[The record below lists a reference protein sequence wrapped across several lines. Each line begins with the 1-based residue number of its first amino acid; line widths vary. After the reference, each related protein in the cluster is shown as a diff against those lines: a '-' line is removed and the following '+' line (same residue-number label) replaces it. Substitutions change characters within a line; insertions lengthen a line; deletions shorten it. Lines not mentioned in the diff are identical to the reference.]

1 MARHPIYK
9 SPEEFESAVNE
20 YFEFIK
26 GESQHIVKEDGTVQE
41 NWKRKPEP
49 PTITGL
55 TLFLGF
61 CDRRSFY
68 DYEQNEGFSYTVK
81 KARLRI
87 EAEYEKALHYQSPTG
102 AIFALKNFGWKDKQ
116 DIEHSG
122 GMNITWHEEKTY
134 EADEEANESY

>member
-1 MARHPIYK
+1 M
-9 SPEEFESAVNE
+9 
-20 YFEFIK
+20 
-26 GESQHIVKEDGTVQE
+26 
-41 NWKRKPEP
+41 
-49 PTITGL
+49 
-55 TLFLGF
+55 FLGF

-87 EAEYEKALHYQSPTG
+87 EAEYENALHYQSPTG